1 MSEGVV
7 TSLPLPASTRTPVII
22 EAAINGARTKK
33 ANPHVPLSSEEIVEC
48 ISACVEAGA
57 SIIHVH
63 AGQPIVGSGG
73 HHDSA
78 VYKDAFAKA
87 LARHPGLLLY
97 PTLPGGGPG
106 TSMEQRLAHVTELC
120 CMGLAAMIPV
130 DPGTMNFGHVSR
142 DGVPPVSDRVYQTTF
157 ADVDWAFR
165 YCREQNLSCTIS
177 AFEPGFIRLVEA
189 HRRAGTL
196 PPHSLVKLEFC
207 TGDLLFGLT
216 PDVLGLHAWFSLFDC
231 SALAWMV
238 TLRNGNVN
246 DSLAELAISRGGH
259 VRVGLEDY
267 AGGGGQPTN
276 QELVAAAA
284 AIARRYG
291 RQPAR
296 PHEVRDL
303 IAGNNKTK
311 SKT

>member
-1 MSEGVV
+1 M
-7 TSLPLPASTRTPVII
+7 TNNAASDPSRQPVII
-22 EAAINGARTKK
+22 EAAINGARTQKT
-33 ANPHVPLSSEEIVEC
+33 NPHVPLTPNEIVEC
-48 ISACVEAGA
+48 ISACVQAGA

-78 VYKDAFAKA
+78 TYKDAFARA

-106 TSMEQRLAHVTELC
+106 TSMAQRLDHVIELC
-120 CMGLAAMIPV
+120 RIGLAAMVPV
-130 DPGTMNFGHVSR
+130 DPGTMNFGHVSKA
-142 DGVPPVSDRVYQTTF
+142 GVPPVSDRVYQTTF

-165 YCREQNLSCTIS
+165 YCCAENLACTIS

-196 PPHSLVKLEFC
+196 PPQSFVKLEFC
-207 TGDLLFGLT
+207 SGDLLFGLT
-216 PDVLGLHAWFSLFDC
+216 PDLLGLQAWLSLFDHR
-231 SALAWMV
+231 ALPWMV

-246 DSLAELAISRGGH
+246 DSLAEIAIARGGH
-259 VRVGLEDY
+259 VRVGLEDFT
-267 AGGGGQPTN
+267 GSDQPTN

-284 AIARRYG
+284 SIARAHG
-291 RQPAR
+291 RRPAL
-296 PHEVRDL
+296 PHEVRD
-303 IAGNNKTK
+303 IITSNKT
-311 SKT
+311 

>member
-1 MSEGVV
+1 MSPGAV
-7 TSLPLPASTRTPVII
+7 TSQAAPARKPVII
-22 EAAINGARTKK
+22 EAAINGARGKK
-33 ANPHVPLSSEEIVEC
+33 ANPHVPLSCDEIVEC
-48 ISACVEAGA
+48 VSACVEAGA

-78 VYKDAFAKA
+78 VYKDAFAQA

-97 PTLPGGGPG
+97 PTLPSGGPG

-120 CMGLAAMIPV
+120 RMGLAAMVPV

-142 DGVPPVSDRVYQTTF
+142 EGRPPVSDRVYQTTF
-157 ADVDWAFR
+157 ADVDWTFR
-165 YCREQNLSCTIS
+165 YCREQNLFCTIS

-196 PPHSLVKLEFC
+196 PLNSLVKLEFC

-216 PDVLGLHAWFSLFDC
+216 PDLLGLHAWLSLFDC
-231 SALAWMV
+231 SELPWMV

-246 DSLAELAISRGGH
+246 ESLAELAISRDGH

-267 AGGGGQPTN
+267 AGRDRPTN

-284 AIARRYG
+284 TIARRYG
-291 RQPAR
+291 RRPAL
-296 PHEVRDL
+296 PQEARDL
-303 IAGNNKTK
+303 MAGNNKNT
-311 SKT
+311 

>member
-1 MSEGVV
+1 MSEAADVNV
-7 TSLPLPASTRTPVII
+7 PARGPVII
-22 EAAINGARTKK
+22 EAAINGARSKK
-33 ANPHVPLSSEEIVEC
+33 ANPNVPLSPDEIVEC

-57 SIIHVH
+57 SVIHVH

-78 VYKDAFAKA
+78 VYKDAFARA

-106 TSMEQRLAHVTELC
+106 TTMEQRLGHVIELC
-120 CMGLAAMIPV
+120 RDGLASMVPV

-165 YCREQNLSCTIS
+165 HCCEQKLSCTIS
-177 AFEPGFIRLVEA
+177 VFEPGFIRLVEA

-196 PPHSLVKLEFC
+196 PMRSIVKLEFC

-216 PDVLGLHAWFSLFDC
+216 PDALGLHAWFSLFDYC
-231 SALAWMV
+231 AVPWMV
-238 TLRNGNVN
+238 TLRNGDVN
-246 DSLAELAISRGGH
+246 DSLAELAIARGGH

-267 AGGGGQPTN
+267 AGRDQPTN
-276 QELVAAAA
+276 HELVAAAA

-291 RQPAR
+291 RRPAL
-296 PHEVRDL
+296 PHEVRD
-303 IAGNNKTK
+303 IITRKNMT
-311 SKT
+311 

>member
-1 MSEGVV
+1 MSENSAKTV
-7 TSLPLPASTRTPVII
+7 STPVII
-22 EAAINGARTKK
+22 EAAINGARSKK
-33 ANPHVPLSSEEIVEC
+33 ANPHVPISPDEIVEC
-48 ISACVEAGA
+48 ISACVSEGA

-63 AGQPIVGSGG
+63 AGEPIVGSGG

-78 VYKDAFAKA
+78 VYKEAFARA

-106 TSMEQRLAHVTELC
+106 TSMQQRLAHVTELC
-120 CMGLAAMIPV
+120 RMGLAAMVPV

-142 DGVPPVSDRVYQTTF
+142 HGIPPDSDRVYQTTF

-165 YCREQNLSCTIS
+165 YCRAENLSCTIS

-196 PPHSLVKLEFC
+196 PRDTLVKLEFC
-207 TGDLLFGLT
+207 TGDLLFGLS
-216 PDVLGLHAWFSLFDC
+216 PDLTGLQAWFSLFDRN
-231 SALAWMV
+231 ALPWMV

-246 DSLAELAISRGGH
+246 DALAGLAIARNGH

-267 AGGGGQPTN
+267 AGDDKPAN
-276 QELVAAAA
+276 HELVAAAA
-284 AIARRYG
+284 AIARSCG
-291 RQPAR
+291 RRPAL
-296 PHEVRDL
+296 PNEVRYL
-303 IAGNNKTK
+303 IAAINKT
-311 SKT
+311 

>member
-7 TSLPLPASTRTPVII
+7 TSSARKPIII

-33 ANPHVPLSSEEIVEC
+33 ANPNLPLSPDEIVDC
-48 ISACVEAGA
+48 ISDCVEAGA
-57 SIIHVH
+57 SVIHVH

-78 VYKDAFAKA
+78 VYKDAFARA

-120 CMGLAAMIPV
+120 RMGLAAMVPV

-165 YCREQNLSCTIS
+165 HCREQDLSCTIS
-177 AFEPGFIRLVEA
+177 VFEPGFVRLVEA

-196 PPHSLVKLEFC
+196 PLNSLVKLEFC

-216 PDVLGLHAWFSLFDC
+216 PDLLGLQAWFSLFD
-231 SALAWMV
+231 SNELPWMV

-246 DSLAELAISRGGH
+246 DSLAELAISHGGH

-267 AGGGGQPTN
+267 AGPGRPTN
-276 QELVAAAA
+276 RELVAGAAT
-284 AIARRYG
+284 IARRYG
-291 RQPAR
+291 RRPAL

-303 IAGNNKTK
+303 IARNNKT
-311 SKT
+311 